1 VIEAARNPL
10 VTRHAS
16 WFFIVAHP
24 GHELR
29 VHHVL
34 ELTRPIV
41 AVMTDGSGS
50 TGASRLDETRDL
62 LSKVGA
68 QPATVFGAM
77 ADGDAYRLL
86 MQSNP
91 RPFNVFADRLA
102 AQIDASGATAVVIDA
117 AEGYHPLHD
126 VCHWMGRAALARL
139 SRPGRAVQAFELN
152 VIGHPDQTGP
162 GMCIDLDEDAVARKM
177 TAMNHY
183 RALAAEAA
191 GGVDTFGADAFR
203 VEFLRSLTHASL
215 PPATWV
221 PSYEQVGEAR
231 VASGR
236 YDSVLRFAAH
246 VRPVLASLAREGEP
260 AIRSPRPRT
269 HRLEV

>member
-1 VIEAARNPL
+1 MIEAARNPL
-10 VTRHAS
+10 VARHAS

-34 ELTRPIV
+34 ELARPIV

-50 TGASRLDETRDL
+50 TGASRLDETRGL
-62 LSKVGA
+62 LTKVGA
-68 QPATVFGAM
+68 QTATLFGAM
-77 ADGDAYRLL
+77 PDGDAYRLL
-86 MQSNP
+86 MQNNP

-117 AEGYHPLHD
+117 AEGYNPIHD

-139 SRPGRAVQAFELN
+139 SRPGHEVQAFELDL
-152 VIGHPDQTGP
+152 IGHPDQAGP
-162 GMCIDLDEDAVARKM
+162 GMRIVLDDEAFARKM
-177 TAMNHY
+177 AAVDSY
-183 RALAAEAA
+183 RALAAEATA
-191 GGVDTFGADAFR
+191 AFDMFGAGAFR
-203 VEFLRSLTHASL
+203 VEFLRALAHASV

-221 PSYEQVGEAR
+221 PYYEQVGEAR

-236 YDSVLRFAAH
+236 YNSVLRFATH

-260 AIRSPRPRT
+260 AIRSPLRRT